1 MANDIQM
8 LEPTS
13 ELLQALQ
20 ICDIVL
26 NKRYLQQIK
35 SYPALIDK
43 TEIDSII
50 EECLRLRSISKI
62 VYDNN
67 EDNLDKLNNVFSALS
82 NSRTRLFILLEAENK
97 KTNVYIGTCDD
108 FGNGQNQSIGILD
121 NSLRSN
127 FPGIK
132 MQEIVGNADANPLRR
147 IYNKLNSDETV
158 KSIACISGIP
168 SLKSEKE
175 VGFVQGLE
183 KIIDGMG
190 NENYYALFLADPVSF
205 QQLEAV
211 EQDYM
216 NLYSALSVLEQEVV
230 TIGKNET
237 SGVAK
242 SVGETLTTTVG
253 LAFSHSNAH
262 TESYSESHTESDFS
276 SDTAGVQA
284 GVPQIGAS
292 YAHTSG
298 HASSDTITKGH
309 ADTITEGLTKSL
321 NEGVAQSV
329 QDSVNFS
336 QGVSETRQ
344 RTFKNRKIMELM
356 TVIDEQL
363 KRIRDCKNY
372 GMWNFGVYFMAEN
385 NKITELGANICNGI
399 LSGESSGVERRTI
412 SFWNHDSE
420 KEDFCAVLSCVSRYH
435 HPQFQRPNG
444 KDKFVDFTP
453 TALISTKELA
463 SGMSLPQKSLPTVPV
478 FEIANF
484 GRAVSSMSKP
494 SNDCFELGHISH
506 LGKEED
512 HLPVNI
518 DIKSL
523 TAHTFITGSTGSG
536 KSTAIYHILNS
547 LINKGKKFLV
557 IEPAKGE
564 YKDVFGNR
572 DDVNVYGTNP
582 SQTELLRLNP
592 FSFPKGIHVMEHL
605 DRLIDIL
612 NAAWPMYAAMPA
624 ILKEAVEVAYQK
636 CGWNLLTS
644 ENKYTPEVFPDF
656 YDLLRELPE
665 VIEKTGYVGE
675 AKGTYT
681 GALLTRVKSLTN
693 GYFRTIFQKDEIS
706 SNDLFDKSCI
716 VDLSRVG
723 STETK
728 ALLMG
733 TVFLKLQE
741 YRMATAKNKNEDLN
755 HVTILEEAHNL
766 LRRTSSEQG
775 MESANLQGKSV
786 EMITNAIAEMRTYGE
801 GFIIVD
807 QSPGLLDKA
816 VIRNTNT
823 KIILRLPDYED
834 RMLVGKAQNLTDQQ
848 INELARLQTGCASVY
863 QNDWQEAV
871 LCQITKDDSIDEK
884 KYEFRESPIKLDS
897 RIEAEVTMLR
907 FLVASMRGKK
917 NQNINALQ
925 KYYPDF
931 AEQYASNGMTPQ
943 NALDYF
949 CSYVDI
955 PGKVPKLKNIKS
967 FSEWTATLTH
977 QIFDND
983 AMGFLKNEEKDILL
997 QAMFE
1002 VLKAQKPQM
1011 QEFWDNAAVE
1021 LFKWRLW

>member
-1 MANDIQM
+1 MDNDIQKQVFSTD
-8 LEPTS
+8 LTKS
-13 ELLQALQ
+13 LQV
-20 ICDIVL
+20 CDDIL
-26 NKRYLQQIK
+26 NKRYLEQIK
-35 SYPALIDK
+35 DYPALIDN
-43 TEIDSII
+43 TEIAEVIT
-50 EECLRLRSISKI
+50 ERLGVRYISKI
-62 VYDNN
+62 VYDSN
-67 EDNLDKLNNVFSALS
+67 EDNLDKLNNVFAAMNNA
-82 NSRTRLFILLEAENK
+82 NSRLFILLEAKEK
-97 KTNVYIGTCDD
+97 QTGVYIGTCDN
-108 FGNGQNQSIGILD
+108 GESAGQNISVSTLE
-121 NSLRSN
+121 NSLQSN

-132 MQEIVGNADANPLRR
+132 VEKVVESESKQPLTGIFNR
-147 IYNKLNSDETV
+147 LNHRETV
-158 KSIACISGIP
+158 NSIACVSGIP

-175 VGFVQGLE
+175 IGFVQGLE

-190 NENYYALFLADPVSF
+190 NSDYYAIFLADPVSLR
-205 QQLEAV
+205 QLETV

-216 NLYSALSVLEQEVV
+216 NLYSALSVLEQE
-230 TIGKNET
+230 TLSIGQTET
-237 SGVAK
+237 NGIAK
-242 SVGETLTTTVG
+242 TVGETLTTTVG
-253 LAFSHSNAH
+253 LAFTHSNAH
-262 TESYSESHTESDFS
+262 TESYSKSHNESDFK

-284 GVPQIGAS
+284 GVGVVGAS

-298 HASSDTITKGH
+298 HASSDTT
-309 ADTITEGLTKSL
+309 TEGNSDTVSDALTKSL
-321 NEGVAQSV
+321 NEGVAKSV
-329 QDSVNFS
+329 Q
-336 QGVSETRQ
+336 VSINYSEALTQTRQ

-356 TVIDEQL
+356 SIIDEQL

-372 GMWNFGVYFMAEN
+372 GMWNFGIYFLAKD
-385 NKITELGANICNGI
+385 NKITQLGANICTGI
-399 LSGESSGVERRTI
+399 LSGESSGVERRSI
-412 SFWNHDSE
+412 SFWDRRTD
-420 KEDFCAVLSCVSRYH
+420 KESFDAVLSCISRYH
-435 HPQFQRPNG
+435 HPQFKRS
-444 KDKFVDFTP
+444 DKNDVDFTQ
-453 TALISTKELA
+453 TALVSTKELA
-463 SGMSLPQKSLPTVPV
+463 SGMSLPQKSLPTIPV
-478 FEIANF
+478 LEIANF
-484 GRAVSSMSKP
+484 GRAVSSMRNL

-706 SNDLFDKSCI
+706 SEDLFDKSCI

-871 LCQITKDDSIDEK
+871 LCQITKDDSINEK
-884 KYEFRESPIKLDS
+884 KYEFKGSSIKPDP
-897 RIEAEVTMLR
+897 RIDAEVTMLR
-907 FLVASMRGKK
+907 FLVSSMRGKK
-917 NQNINALQ
+917 NQDINALQ

-931 AEQYASNGMTPQ
+931 AKQYASNGMTPQ

-955 PGKVPKLKNIKS
+955 PGKVLKLKNIKS
-967 FSEWTATLTH
+967 FNDWTVALTH

-983 AMGFLKNEEKDILL
+983 AMSFLANEEKDILL
-997 QAMFE
+997 QAVFE
-1002 VLKAQKPQM
+1002 LLKVQKPQM
-1011 QEFWDNAAVE
+1011 QELWDNAAVE